1 MSSTSASPAHVQ
13 VETKRFLGLSTKP
26 ERLRD
31 RLDIAVSE
39 HAFLPQIE
47 DLQTDWVAS
56 VATPAFKLIR
66 QRQGRLAA
74 FASIGTGTG
83 MDALAAIETLG
94 VSRVGITDVHDD
106 VVSAAAKNIANN
118 LLVPGSVEIEAGFG
132 DLLAPLRQ
140 LHPRYDLIYE
150 NLPNVP
156 IQDATLM
163 DRARVS
169 SSHVPPRTEPTPAY
183 IQEQML
189 TLHYLAL
196 QQAREFL
203 NPGGAVLSMLGA
215 RVPLAVFVE
224 MARLAGLKGGI
235 YTYTWKNQTDPET
248 IISNYAQ
255 KEHAGLGPFH
265 FYRAER
271 LAKVFDRIDLATSG
285 LRALE
290 LEGFISGDRLSPA
303 QAYEAFKHGEK
314 IGHTVAVLRSQPA

>member
-1 MSSTSASPAHVQ
+1 MSKSSLSPAHVQ
-13 VETKRFLGLSTKP
+13 VDTKRFLGLTTSP

-66 QRQGRLAA
+66 QRQGQLAA

-106 VVSAAAKNIANN
+106 VVSTATSNIENN
-118 LLVPGSVEIEAGFG
+118 VLVPSSVAIEAGFG
-132 DLLAPLRQ
+132 DLLAPLRH

-156 IQDATLM
+156 IQDAGLM
-163 DRARVS
+163 DKARVS
-169 SSHVPPRTEPTPAY
+169 SSHVPPRTEPTPTY

-196 QQAREFL
+196 KQARDFL

-215 RVPLAVFVE
+215 RMPLAVFIE
-224 MARLAGLKGGI
+224 MARLAGLKGEI

-248 IISNYAQ
+248 IINNYLQ
-255 KEHAGLGPFH
+255 KEKAGLGPFH

-271 LAKVFDRIDLATSG
+271 LAEAFARIDLATSG
-285 LRALE
+285 PLAFE
-290 LEGFISGDRLSPA
+290 LEKSIAGDRLSPA
-303 QAYEAFKHGEK
+303 QAHEAFQRGEK